1 MSYNQTPLHKTSPHK
16 TPHHTI
22 SFRKVTTLTLGVL
35 LLGGGV
41 AWFVRSQVVQ
51 LKRIQVQV
59 ESGFWSEDLGESVKS
74 SVVQKVKPFKGKFI
88 GSFSLK
94 EVSDVVRSEPR
105 VREVFVQR
113 RLPNLLKLKVEL
125 HQPLVLLMG
134 LKGELLPVARDASLF
149 PPMGET
155 ADLPVLRGINFH
167 REKNLIKQAVE
178 MLEEISVTGLD
189 VRNQIS
195 EIRFDKK
202 LGYVLYLLSDGVR
215 IHLGQGD
222 YGEKVKR
229 VERVMSYLENQ
240 KMKYS
245 VIDARFSKK
254 VVVKP
259 RKEFRL
265 IVRVQPLQ
273 VEIGGNPDTGPV

>member
-1 MSYNQTPLHKTSPHK
+1 MDNQTRPHK
-16 TPHHTI
+16 TPHHNI
-22 SFRKVTTLTLGVL
+22 SFRKIVTLTLGVL
-35 LLGGGV
+35 FLGGGV
-41 AWFVRSQVVQ
+41 AWLVRNQVVQ
-51 LKRIQVQV
+51 LKQIQVQV

-74 SVVQKVKPFKGKFI
+74 SVEQKVKSFKGRFI
-88 GSFSLK
+88 GSFSLE

-105 VREVFVQR
+105 VSEVFVQR

-134 LKGELLPVARDASLF
+134 LKGELLPIARDARLF
-149 PPMGET
+149 SPMGEP

-167 REKNLIKQAVE
+167 REKGLIKQAVE
-178 MLEEISVTGLD
+178 MLEEIPVEGLAG
-189 VRNQIS
+189 RTQIS

-202 LGYVLYLLSDGVR
+202 LGYVLYLLVDGVR

-222 YGEKVKR
+222 FGEKMKR
-229 VERVMSYLENQ
+229 VERVMSYLEDQ

-259 RKEFRL
+259 RKK
-265 IVRVQPLQ
+265 
-273 VEIGGNPDTGPV
+273 N